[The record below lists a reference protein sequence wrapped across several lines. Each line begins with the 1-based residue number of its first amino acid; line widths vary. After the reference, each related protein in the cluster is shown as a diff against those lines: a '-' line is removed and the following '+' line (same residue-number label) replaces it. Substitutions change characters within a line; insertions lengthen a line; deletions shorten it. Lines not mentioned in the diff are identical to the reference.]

1 LAAEEACQPDDYSG
15 SDYSG
20 SDIEPLGYVDGTELF
35 SVIVHQPE
43 PAVMVIHV
51 AGEVDILTESPLHD
65 HVSKLLTTRPQLMII
80 DLSRVS
86 FLGAAG
92 LSVLLSA
99 RETAVQQGTI
109 LQLRGTNRR
118 AVARPLEIT
127 GLDRLFEIL
136 PPASGTCP

>member
-1 LAAEEACQPDDYSG
+1 MVAEEAYQPDDYCPSG
-15 SDYSG
+15 
-20 SDIEPLGYVDGTELF
+20 IEPFDYVDGTKLF

-43 PAVMVIHV
+43 PTVTVIYV
-51 AGEVDILTESPLHD
+51 AGEVDILTASPLRD
-65 HVSKLLTTRPQLMII
+65 HFSRLLATRPQRLII

-99 RETAVQQGTI
+99 RDIAAQQDTV
-109 LQLRGTNRR
+109 LQLRGTSRR
-118 AVARPLEIT
+118 AVARPLEVT
-127 GLDRLFEIL
+127 GLDHLFEIL

>member
-1 LAAEEACQPDDYSG
+1 MATEEAYQPDDYPTSG
-15 SDYSG
+15 
-20 SDIEPLGYVDGTELF
+20 IEPLGYVDGTKLF
-35 SVIVHQPE
+35 SVIIDQPD
-43 PAVMVIHV
+43 PAVVVIHV
-51 AGEVDILTESPLHD
+51 AGEMDILTELPLQD
-65 HVSKLLTTRPQLMII
+65 HVSKLLATRPQRLII
-80 DLSRVS
+80 DLSCVS
-86 FLGAAG
+86 FIGAAG

-99 RETAVQQGTI
+99 RDTATQQGTA

>member
-1 LAAEEACQPDDYSG
+1 
-15 SDYSG
+15 
-20 SDIEPLGYVDGTELF
+20 
-35 SVIVHQPE
+35 
-43 PAVMVIHV
+43 V
-51 AGEVDILTESPLHD
+51 AGEVDILTEPPLHD
-65 HVSKLLTTRPQLMII
+65 HVSKLLATRPQRLII

-99 RETAVQQGTI
+99 RYTAVQQGTI
-109 LQLRGTNRR
+109 LQLRGTNRH